1 MVKHDVCCRSW
12 IWLVDET
19 VLPSSSGS
27 RNQARLLVLG
37 QREPGCEVGDQI
49 GICCANSH
57 SLMELTGMPKAQHSN
72 RGGSSESG
80 SWLSKQH
87 AQPHRCSV
95 QTLATKCDGRN
106 QTDERTLQT
115 RLQKTGGRCLRQGLT
130 VCRG

>member
-1 MVKHDVCCRSW
+1 MVQHNVCGRSW

-37 QREPGCEVGDQI
+37 QREAGCEVGDQI
-49 GICCANSH
+49 GVGWANSR
-57 SLMELTGMPKAQHSN
+57 SLTELTGMPKGQHSN

-80 SWLSKQH
+80 SWLAEQH
-87 AQPHRCSV
+87 AQPHCCSV
-95 QTLATKCDGRN
+95 QTLATKCDDGS
-106 QTDERTLQT
+106 QTDGRTLQT